1 MISAVV
7 NNTLDLWEAWID
19 LGAGLHST
27 LYVVGDIC
35 TGRSKTAPR
44 LVKKKMQ
51 GAASSHLILEV
62 LAFGSPEED
71 RFTEVR
77 YNEPVQDLAQYKQIS
92 ICAGEEIIA
101 QIRDIEVV
109 Y

>member
-7 NNTLDLWEAWID
+7 NNALDLWEAWID
-19 LGAGLHST
+19 LGAGLNYT

-35 TGRSKTAPR
+35 TGRSKTVPR

-62 LAFGSPEED
+62 LAFGIPEDD

-77 YNEPVQDLAQYKQIS
+77 YTEPVQDLAQYKQIS